1 MTGETIPEPAQEV
14 PLLLNVDIV
23 VVGGG
28 TTGPLAAIAAAL
40 AIRTERSVR
49 DVNVGHVQELV
60 QGTGAPIKTHQL
72 T

>member
-1 MTGETIPEPAQEV
+1 MSGETILEPAQEV

-28 TTGPLAAIAAAL
+28 TTGPLAGIAAAL
-40 AIRTERSVR
+40 AIRTERSVL
-49 DVNVGHVQELV
+49 DVDVGQVQELV